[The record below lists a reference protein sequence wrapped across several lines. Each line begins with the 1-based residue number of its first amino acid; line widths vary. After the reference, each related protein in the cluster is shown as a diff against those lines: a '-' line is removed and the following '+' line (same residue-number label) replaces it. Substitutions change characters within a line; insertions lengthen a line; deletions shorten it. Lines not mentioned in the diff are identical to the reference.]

1 MKIRH
6 AQKGED
12 STEEVSRLEEILQE
26 CRAKASK
33 KILSSS
39 KLNGV
44 TLQLAEMLL
53 LMQNVIIPE
62 NYRELRLKAFI
73 RLRLGLWCDKLMTLK
88 EKYPEFSDMER
99 LHKLRLKV
107 KRFRYGLQGVPEIY
121 LPNSLLRSLKSLQDM
136 LGLLHDDY
144 VNDMLIGEI
153 MQQYPDDAALQYEG
167 AMLKV
172 AAEYPEIKYLNFD
185 FSSAEANALEN
196 VYAITYAANEIGYLA
211 GVVAA
216 TKSQTGIVGGV
227 GGMDNDGIKQFMA
240 GYIQGA
246 ADVNPEVKVLIS
258 YVGDFQDT
266 AKAKEIS
273 QNMINKGADVV
284 WGCAGGAGNGV
295 FEAVAENEGV
305 WAIGVDTDQY
315 VSMSGKPELAATIL
329 TSGLKNC
336 DIAVCNSVI
345 AMINEEVEYGTNK
358 VLGYDDGAVGL
369 AENDYYL
376 QNMTEEELATV
387 KSFADKVL
395 NGETVVI
402 DELVT
407 PGVYDQYLAQYGL
420 Q

>member
-1 MKIRH
+1 MKKLL
-6 AQKGED
+6 ALLF
-12 STEEVSRLEEILQE
+12 SVLMV
-26 CRAKASK
+26 
-33 KILSSS
+33 LS
-39 KLNGV
+39 LTACGGNTNEPTNTDGNEATRV
-44 TLQLAEMLL
+44 ALL
-53 LMQNVIIPE
+53 LPYVGDQSYFDVTYNGLNLLKEELGDAVEVKLIEMGTDSASWETAHRQAADEGYDVIISG
-62 NYRELRLKAFI
+62 N
-73 RLRLGLWCDKLMTLK
+73 W
-88 EKYPEFSDMER
+88 
-99 LHKLRLKV
+99 
-107 KRFRYGLQGVPEIY
+107 
-121 LPNSLLRSLKSLQDM
+121 
-136 LGLLHDDY
+136 
-144 VNDMLIGEI
+144 
-153 MQQYPDDAALQYEG
+153 QYEG

>member
-1 MKIRH
+1 MKKLL
-6 AQKGED
+6 ALLF
-12 STEEVSRLEEILQE
+12 SVLMV
-26 CRAKASK
+26 
-33 KILSSS
+33 LSLTACGS
-39 KLNGV
+39 NTNEPTNTDGNEATRV
-44 TLQLAEMLL
+44 ALL
-53 LMQNVIIPE
+53 LPYVGDQSYFDVTYNGLNLLKEELGDAVEVKLIEMGTDSASWETAHRQAADEGYDVIISG
-62 NYRELRLKAFI
+62 N
-73 RLRLGLWCDKLMTLK
+73 W
-88 EKYPEFSDMER
+88 
-99 LHKLRLKV
+99 
-107 KRFRYGLQGVPEIY
+107 
-121 LPNSLLRSLKSLQDM
+121 
-136 LGLLHDDY
+136 
-144 VNDMLIGEI
+144 
-153 MQQYPDDAALQYEG
+153 QYEG

-336 DIAVCNSVI
+336 DVAVCNSVI

>member
-1 MKIRH
+1 MKKLL
-6 AQKGED
+6 ALLF
-12 STEEVSRLEEILQE
+12 SVLMV
-26 CRAKASK
+26 
-33 KILSSS
+33 LSLTACGS
-39 KLNGV
+39 NTNEPTNTDGNEATRV
-44 TLQLAEMLL
+44 ALL
-53 LMQNVIIPE
+53 LPYVGDQSYFDVTYNGLNLLKEELGDAVEVKLIEMGTDSASWETAHRQAADEGYDVIISG
-62 NYRELRLKAFI
+62 N
-73 RLRLGLWCDKLMTLK
+73 W
-88 EKYPEFSDMER
+88 
-99 LHKLRLKV
+99 
-107 KRFRYGLQGVPEIY
+107 
-121 LPNSLLRSLKSLQDM
+121 
-136 LGLLHDDY
+136 
-144 VNDMLIGEI
+144 
-153 MQQYPDDAALQYEG
+153 QYEG

>member
-1 MKIRH
+1 MKKLL
-6 AQKGED
+6 ALLF
-12 STEEVSRLEEILQE
+12 SVLMV
-26 CRAKASK
+26 
-33 KILSSS
+33 LSLTACGS
-39 KLNGV
+39 NTNEPTNTDGNEATRV
-44 TLQLAEMLL
+44 ALL
-53 LMQNVIIPE
+53 LPYVGDQSYFDVTYNGLNLLKEELGDAVEVKLIEMGTDSASWETAHRQAADEGYDVIISG
-62 NYRELRLKAFI
+62 N
-73 RLRLGLWCDKLMTLK
+73 W
-88 EKYPEFSDMER
+88 
-99 LHKLRLKV
+99 
-107 KRFRYGLQGVPEIY
+107 
-121 LPNSLLRSLKSLQDM
+121 
-136 LGLLHDDY
+136 
-144 VNDMLIGEI
+144 
-153 MQQYPDDAALQYEG
+153 QYEG

-407 PGVYDQYLAQYGL
+407 PGVYDQYLAQHGL